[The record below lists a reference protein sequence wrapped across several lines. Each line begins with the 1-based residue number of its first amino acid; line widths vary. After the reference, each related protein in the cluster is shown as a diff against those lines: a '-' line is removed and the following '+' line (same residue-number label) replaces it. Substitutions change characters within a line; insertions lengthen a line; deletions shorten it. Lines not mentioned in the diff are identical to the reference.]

1 MRIVGWLI
9 ALFVVVGG
17 VGGEVAAQSTGGSIG
32 GGDWGGGGGGG
43 GGYSS
48 GGGSYSGGGSDY
60 SSSGGGGYSSGG
72 DWSGGCD
79 GTSVGTIVILGVLVL
94 VGSLIRQM
102 FEDQRGFSLASAT
115 VGAGHAY
122 APVADV
128 DVTMLRFALDARV
141 RPYVQKE
148 LDRIARTADTST
160 QAGLLTTLHEV
171 ALMLRRIHDAWVY
184 GGATNHA
191 MTATAFAQSTF
202 RQAVA
207 KARETFRHELVR
219 NADGVVTTGDAPDRA
234 PRGDEGAGLVLVTLV
249 VAARQEL
256 FTVRKVADG
265 QDLRRALEVLS
276 GLTAHT
282 LVAVEIIW
290 TPADPD
296 DRMSSIELEAI
307 LKGEIFPI
315 TGAMVGKVVCGYCS
329 GPFPAELISCPHCGA
344 PARDARAAG

>member
-9 ALFVVVGG
+9 ALVVVVGV

-32 GGDWGGGGGGG
+32 GGDWSGGGGGDWSGG
-43 GGYSS
+43 GGGDYS
-48 GGGSYSGGGSDY
+48 GGGGSDY
-60 SSSGGGGYSSGG
+60 SSSGGGDYSSGG
-72 DWSGGCD
+72 SLAGASDA
-79 GTSVGTIVILGVLVL
+79 VVLVVIAIVL
-94 VGSLIRQM
+94 VGGMIASAVK
-102 FEDQRGFSLASAT
+102 EARGDFSLASAT
-115 VGAGHAY
+115 VGGGHAY

-128 DVTMLRFALDARV
+128 DVTLLRFALDARV

-219 NADGVVTTGDAPDRA
+219 NADGVVTTSDAPDRA

-290 TPADPD
+290 TPAAPD
-296 DRMSSIELEAI
+296 DRMSSIELETI

-315 TGAMVGKVVCGYCS
+315 TGAMVGKVVCSYCS